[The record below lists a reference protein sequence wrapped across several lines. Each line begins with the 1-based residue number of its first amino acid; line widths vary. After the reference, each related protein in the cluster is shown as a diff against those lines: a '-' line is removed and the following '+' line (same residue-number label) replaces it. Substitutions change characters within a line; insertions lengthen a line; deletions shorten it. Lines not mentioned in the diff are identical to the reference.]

1 MTVSEGRRV
10 FPKIDHP
17 EVVTEAMVATR
28 AEAHAAL
35 VTFYTTDPTSKG
47 VEAGAVYRKM
57 IEQNKNRGADLLGV
71 IKALLFF
78 EKSGIATVTL
88 GEKGVSGAAP
98 RYYKLTEDPNSS
110 KD

>member
-1 MTVSEGRRV
+1 MTNPEGRRV

-17 EVVTEAMVATR
+17 EVVTEAMTATR
-28 AEAHAAL
+28 KEAHAAL
-35 VTFYTTDPTSKG
+35 ATFYTADPTSKG
-47 VEAGAVYRKM
+47 VEAGTVYRE
-57 IEQNKNRGADLLGV
+57 IIAQNKGRETNLLGV

-78 EKSGIATVTL
+78 EKSGIATVIT

-110 KD
+110 KA